1 MNRIEGKQASGR
13 VYSCVERENFVT
25 RCYECGNR
33 IRIGEGCYSANGKP
47 YCEECVESADLQN
60 LIRICET
67 EADELYRS
75 IGLRHGFIGSER
87 G

>member
-1 MNRIEGKQASGR
+1 MSKKDDYFDIHGFLEQESDEFTVKCH
-13 VYSCVERENFVT
+13 SCGQILV
-25 RCYECGNR
+25 G
-33 IRIGEGCYSANGKP
+33 GEGFYQADGKP
-47 YCEECVESADLQN
+47 YCEECVESADLQD

-75 IGLRHGFIGSER
+75 IGLRHGFVGSER

>member
-1 MNRIEGKQASGR
+1 MHRIEGKQMNGGGFSYVGG
-13 VYSCVERENFVT
+13 EKFVT

-33 IRIGEGCYSANGKP
+33 IHIGEGCYQANGKP
-47 YCEECVESADLQN
+47 YCEECVESADLQD